1 MIHYLARPVP
11 FLHLQEA
18 RLSDPLHTASTDP
31 ARPAADRF
39 ARWADH
45 PAGPA
50 LLFVFAVVEGCLF
63 PAPTEALYAAL
74 ALARPRRA
82 WTLAAVAAAGSVL
95 GGVVG
100 WTFGAALFER
110 VGRPVLA
117 SYDLLERVDAVAAL
131 YRDNA
136 ALALVTS
143 GYTPVPYV
151 LYGIV
156 AGSAGIPLGTFVLFS
171 AIGRGLKYVILG
183 LLASVAGPPIRR
195 WLIRSRMRIMFAAAA
210 VLLTALL
217 LLVRTIR

>member
-1 MIHYLARPVP
+1 MTPVAQADAP
-11 FLHLQEA
+11 A
-18 RLSDPLHTASTDP
+18 RL
-31 ARPAADRF
+31 
-39 ARWADH
+39 ARWAGH

-50 LLFVFAVVEGCLF
+50 LLFAFAVVEGCLF

-82 WTLAAVAAAGSVL
+82 WALAAVAAAGSVV
-95 GGVVG
+95 GGAIG

-117 SYDLLERVDAVAAL
+117 SYGLLEWVDAVAAL
-131 YRDNA
+131 YRGNA

-156 AGSAGIPLGTFVLFS
+156 AGSAGVPLGSFILFS
-171 AIGRGLKYVILG
+171 ALGRGIKYAILG
-183 LLASVAGPPIRR
+183 VLASAFGPPVRAWLVGSGTRLAVAAALAVCITLFLLAR
-195 WLIRSRMRIMFAAAA
+195 A
-210 VLLTALL
+210 V
-217 LLVRTIR
+217 R

>member
-1 MIHYLARPVP
+1 MIHAD
-11 FLHLQEA
+11 ESA
-18 RLSDPLHTASTDP
+18 
-31 ARPAADRF
+31 PAADASARLE
-39 ARWADH
+39 RWARH
-45 PAGPA
+45 PAGPV
-50 LLFVFAVVEGCLF
+50 LLFAFAVVEGCLF

-82 WTLAAVAAAGSVL
+82 WALAGVAAAGSVV
-95 GGVVG
+95 GGAVG

-110 VGRPVLA
+110 VGRPVLG
-117 SYDLLERVDAVAAL
+117 SYGLLERVDAVAAL

-171 AIGRGLKYVILG
+171 AIGRGIKYAILG

-195 WLIRSRMRIMFAAAA
+195 WLIRSRTRIAVAAA
-210 VLLTALL
+210 VVGVVALY
-217 LLVRTIR
+217 LLVSATS

>member
-1 MIHYLARPVP
+1 MMRYLAGP
-11 FLHLQEA
+11 FSSFY
-18 RLSDPLHTASTDP
+18 RSDPLSDPSPDSPAS
-31 ARPAADRF
+31 ADDRL
-39 ARWADH
+39 ARWASH

-50 LLFVFAVVEGCLF
+50 LLLLFAVVEGCLF

-82 WTLAAVAAAGSVL
+82 WALAGIAAAGSVL
-95 GGVVG
+95 GAVVG

-110 VGRPVLA
+110 MGRPVLA
-117 SYDLLERVDAVAAL
+117 SYGMLERVDAVAAL

-156 AGSAGIPLGTFVLFS
+156 AGSAGIPLGTFILFS
-171 AIGRGLKYVILG
+171 AIGRGIKYAVLG

-195 WLIRSRMRIMFAAAA
+195 WLIRSRPRLIIAAGA
-210 VLLTALL
+210 VLIVGLAV
-217 LLVRTIR
+217 LVKQIR

>member
-1 MIHYLARPVP
+1 VIDVRDPA
-11 FLHLQEA
+11 A
-18 RLSDPLHTASTDP
+18 SDAST
-31 ARPAADRF
+31 RLE
-39 ARWADH
+39 RWARH

-50 LLFVFAVVEGCLF
+50 LLFGFAVVEGCLF

-82 WTLAAVAAAGSVL
+82 WALAGVAAAGSVV
-95 GGVVG
+95 GGMIG
-100 WTFGAALFER
+100 WTFGAAVFER

-117 SYDLLERVDAVAAL
+117 SYGLLERVDAVAAL

-156 AGSAGIPLGTFVLFS
+156 AGSAGISLGTFVLFS
-171 AIGRGLKYVILG
+171 VLGRGIKYALLG
-183 LLASVAGPPIRR
+183 LLASVAGPPIRS
-195 WLIRSRMRIMFAAAA
+195 WLIRSRTRVLVAATVALAAA
-210 VLLTALL
+210 LFLL
-217 LLVRTIR
+217 LRAVK

>member
-1 MIHYLARPVP
+1 MIHPDEQDGA
-11 FLHLQEA
+11 
-18 RLSDPLHTASTDP
+18 DGAST
-31 ARPAADRF
+31 RLE
-39 ARWADH
+39 RWVRH
-45 PAGPA
+45 PAGGA

-82 WTLAAVAAAGSVL
+82 WALAGVAAAGSVV

-110 VGRPVLA
+110 VGRPVLD
-117 SYDLLERVDAVAAL
+117 SYGLLERVDAVAAL

-171 AIGRGLKYVILG
+171 AIGRGIKYAILA
-183 LLASVAGPPIRR
+183 LLASVAGPPIRS
-195 WLIRSRMRIMFAAAA
+195 WLIRSRARTVVAAAIA
-210 VLLTALL
+210 VVVALYLL
-217 LLVRTIR
+217 LRAIL

>member
-1 MIHYLARPVP
+1 MIRYLPRPIP
-11 FLHLQEA
+11 FAQGGCE
-18 RLSDPLHTASTDP
+18 LSDPNPSACP
-31 ARPAADRF
+31 APADDRL
-39 ARWADH
+39 ARWAAH

-82 WTLAAVAAAGSVL
+82 WALAGLAAAGSVV

-100 WTFGAALFER
+100 WTFGAALFDR
-110 VGRPVLA
+110 VGRPVLG
-117 SYDLLERVDAVAAL
+117 SYGLLQRVDAVAAL

-156 AGSAGIPLGTFVLFS
+156 AGSAGIPLGTFVVFS
-171 AIGRGLKYVILG
+171 AIGRGLKYAVLG

-195 WLIRSRMRIMFAAAA
+195 WLIRSRVRLAAAAA
-210 VLLTALL
+210 VVLAVTAFLL
-217 LLVRTIR
+217 LRAVL

>member
-1 MIHYLARPVP
+1 VTAAREPGTGDAP
-11 FLHLQEA
+11 A
-18 RLSDPLHTASTDP
+18 RLE
-31 ARPAADRF
+31 
-39 ARWADH
+39 RWARH
-45 PAGPA
+45 PAGPV

-82 WTLAAVAAAGSVL
+82 WALAGVAAAGSVV
-95 GGVVG
+95 GGMIG

-110 VGRPVLA
+110 VGRPVLD
-117 SYDLLERVDAVAAL
+117 SCGLLGRVDAVAAL

-171 AIGRGLKYVILG
+171 AIGRGIKYALLA
-183 LLASVAGPPIRR
+183 LLASVAGPPIRS
-195 WLIRSRMRIMFAAAA
+195 WLIRSRTRLAMAAAIA
-210 VLLTALL
+210 VGVALF
-217 LLVRTIR
+217 LLVRAVR

>member
-1 MIHYLARPVP
+1 M
-11 FLHLQEA
+11 
-18 RLSDPLHTASTDP
+18 
-31 ARPAADRF
+31 
-39 ARWADH
+39 
-45 PAGPA
+45 
-50 LLFVFAVVEGCLF
+50 VEGCLF

-82 WTLAAVAAAGSVL
+82 WVLAGIAAAGSVL
-95 GGVVG
+95 GGAVG

-110 VGRPVLA
+110 MGRPVLA
-117 SYDLLERVDAVAAL
+117 SYGLMERVDAVAAL

-156 AGSAGIPLGTFVLFS
+156 AGSAGIPLATFILFS
-171 AIGRGLKYVILG
+171 AIGRGIKYALLG

-195 WLIRSRMRIMFAAAA
+195 WLIQSRARLIIAAGA
-210 VLLTALL
+210 VLIFALTV
-217 LLVRTIR
+217 LVKQVR

>member
-1 MIHYLARPVP
+1 MIRPDEQTAADGP
-11 FLHLQEA
+11 SA
-18 RLSDPLHTASTDP
+18 RLD
-31 ARPAADRF
+31 
-39 ARWADH
+39 RWARH

-50 LLFVFAVVEGCLF
+50 LLFVFAVMEGCLF

-74 ALARPRRA
+74 ALSRPQRA
-82 WTLAAVAAAGSVL
+82 WTLAGVAAAGSVA
-95 GGVVG
+95 GGAIG

-110 VGRPVLA
+110 VGRPVLG
-117 SYDLLERVDAVAAL
+117 SYGLLERVDAVGAL

-171 AIGRGLKYVILG
+171 AIGRGIKYAILA

-195 WLIRSRMRIMFAAAA
+195 WLIRSRTRLVTAAA
-210 VLLTALL
+210 VALL
-217 LLVRTIR
+217 ITVYLLLRAIL

>member
-1 MIHYLARPVP
+1 MTQAGLGAGSAAP
-11 FLHLQEA
+11 A
-18 RLSDPLHTASTDP
+18 RLAS
-31 ARPAADRF
+31 
-39 ARWADH
+39 WAEH

-50 LLFVFAVVEGCLF
+50 LLFLFAVVEGCLF
-63 PAPTEALYAAL
+63 PAPTEALYGAL

-82 WTLAAVAAAGSVL
+82 WALAGVAAAGSVV
-95 GGVVG
+95 GGMMG

-110 VGRPVLA
+110 IGRPVLA
-117 SYDLLERVDAVAAL
+117 SYGLLERVDAVAAL
-131 YRDNA
+131 YRENA

-171 AIGRGLKYVILG
+171 AMGRGIKYAILG

-195 WLIRSRMRIMFAAAA
+195 WLIRSRTRVAVAAA
-210 VLLTALL
+210 VLLLVTLVLL
-217 LLVRTIR
+217 LRAVI

>member
-1 MIHYLARPVP
+1 MDDPLSSAPIP
-11 FLHLQEA
+11 FAQGGCE
-18 RLSDPLHTASTDP
+18 LSDPNPSASP
-31 ARPAADRF
+31 APADDRL
-39 ARWADH
+39 ARWAAH

-82 WTLAAVAAAGSVL
+82 WALAGLAAAGSVV

-100 WTFGAALFER
+100 WTFGAALFDR
-110 VGRPVLA
+110 VGRPVLG
-117 SYDLLERVDAVAAL
+117 SYGLLQRVDAVSAL

-156 AGSAGIPLGTFVLFS
+156 AGSAGIPLGTFVVFS
-171 AIGRGLKYVILG
+171 AIGRGLKYAVLG

-195 WLIRSRMRIMFAAAA
+195 WLIRSRVRLAAAAA
-210 VLLTALL
+210 VVLAVTAFLL
-217 LLVRTIR
+217 LRAVL

>member
-1 MIHYLARPVP
+1 MDERLAR
-11 FLHLQEA
+11 L
-18 RLSDPLHTASTDP
+18 
-31 ARPAADRF
+31 AA
-39 ARWADH
+39 H

-50 LLFVFAVVEGCLF
+50 LLFLFAVVEGCLF

-82 WTLAAVAAAGSVL
+82 WALAALAAAGSVV

-110 VGRPVLA
+110 VGRPVLD
-117 SYDLLERVDAVAAL
+117 SYGLLPRVDAVTAL

-156 AGSAGIPLGTFVLFS
+156 AGVAGIPLGTFVLFS
-171 AIGRGLKYVILG
+171 AVGRGLKYAILG

-195 WLIRSRMRIMFAAAA
+195 WLIRSRTRLALAAA
-210 VLLTALL
+210 VVLAVTAF
-217 LLVRTIR
+217 LLVRAVI

>member
-1 MIHYLARPVP
+1 MMRYLAGRFSSLYRSDP
-11 FLHLQEA
+11 
-18 RLSDPLHTASTDP
+18 LSDPSPDSPAS
-31 ARPAADRF
+31 ADGRL
-39 ARWADH
+39 ARWASH

-50 LLFVFAVVEGCLF
+50 LLFLFAAVEGCLF

-82 WTLAAVAAAGSVL
+82 WALAAVAAAGSVL
-95 GGVVG
+95 GGIVG

-110 VGRPVLA
+110 MGRPVLA
-117 SYDLLERVDAVAAL
+117 SYGLLERVDAVAAL

-156 AGSAGIPLGTFVLFS
+156 AGSAGIPLGTFILFS
-171 AIGRGLKYVILG
+171 AIGRGIKYAILG

-195 WLIRSRMRIMFAAAA
+195 WLIRSRPRLMIA
-210 VLLTALL
+210 TIIALL
-217 LLVRTIR
+217 AGLALLVKQIR

>member
-1 MIHYLARPVP
+1 MDDALSSAPRS
-11 FLHLQEA
+11 FFAQEA
-18 RLSDPLHTASTDP
+18 PLPAPGTPASS
-31 ARPAADRF
+31 APAAADDARL
-39 ARWADH
+39 ARWAAH

-50 LLFVFAVVEGCLF
+50 LLFLCAVVEGCLF

-82 WTLAAVAAAGSVL
+82 WALAGLAAAGSVA

-110 VGRPVLA
+110 VGRPVLG
-117 SYDLLERVDAVAAL
+117 SYGLLPRVDAVAAL
-131 YRDNA
+131 YRQNA

-171 AIGRGLKYVILG
+171 ALGRGIKYALLA

-195 WLIRSRMRIMFAAAA
+195 WLIRSRVRLAVAAA
-210 VLLTALL
+210 VALVATAFLL
-217 LLVRTIR
+217 LRTVD

>member
-1 MIHYLARPVP
+1 MPDAH
-11 FLHLQEA
+11 
-18 RLSDPLHTASTDP
+18 DP
-31 ARPAADRF
+31 ARRAPHDPVIRPGQSPTTDGASARLK
-39 ARWADH
+39 RWARH

-63 PAPTEALYAAL
+63 PAPTEALYGAL

-82 WTLAAVAAAGSVL
+82 WALAGVAAAGSVL
-95 GGVVG
+95 GGVIG

-117 SYDLLERVDAVAAL
+117 SYGLVDRVDAVAAL

-171 AIGRGLKYVILG
+171 AIGRGIKYAILG
-183 LLASVAGPPIRR
+183 LLASVAGPPIRG
-195 WLIRSRMRIMFAAAA
+195 WLIRSRARVTVAAA
-210 VLLTALL
+210 VAVVVTLY
-217 LLVRTIR
+217 LLVSAIF

>member
-1 MIHYLARPVP
+1 MNEQA
-11 FLHLQEA
+11 EG
-18 RLSDPLHTASTDP
+18 AST
-31 ARPAADRF
+31 RLE
-39 ARWADH
+39 RWARH
-45 PAGPA
+45 PAGHA
-50 LLFVFAVVEGCLF
+50 LLFLFAVVEGCLF

-82 WTLAAVAAAGSVL
+82 WTLAGVAAAGSVV
-95 GGVVG
+95 GGMIG

-117 SYDLLERVDAVAAL
+117 SYGLLERVDAVAAL

-171 AIGRGLKYVILG
+171 ALGRGIKYALLG
-183 LLASVAGPPIRR
+183 LLASVAAPPIRR
-195 WLIRSRMRIMFAAAA
+195 WLIRSRTRLAVAAAIA
-210 VLLTALL
+210 IIGGVF
-217 LLVRTIR
+217 LLVGAVR